1 MCIDNTDTFLC
12 SLLLDAI
19 GVLIVSYGK
28 VPVQVA
34 RLAALLYARAAK
46 ARLFSSEVSNLSQP
60 NLLYTQ
66 HDGNSDAA

>member
-28 VPVQVA
+28 VPVA

-60 NLLYTQ
+60 NLFYTQ
-66 HDGNSDAA
+66 HDGHSDAA